1 MTAAGQT
8 ARTWALQAR
17 LFHRDVAVLAY
28 GGTATFELGIVVEL
42 PSTGEPVGADCKLS
56 CLRFHVFS
64 PYLFTRSDAS
74 SLAVQLFGMSK
85 STAPWGSI
93 SVKEIRPDFHK
104 TLSGFEIVP
113 NHLRFTGS

>member
-1 MTAAGQT
+1 MQIGDHEQNP
-8 ARTWALQAR
+8 ARASQYFSICVFSWRRA
-17 LFHRDVAVLAY
+17 
-28 GGTATFELGIVVEL
+28 
-42 PSTGEPVGADCKLS
+42 STGEPVGADCKLS

-104 TLSGFEIVP
+104 TLYGFEIVP